1 MAEIQN
7 LDYETAKTAQQ
18 IIKETAK
25 EIIIVKGDE
34 KRKAEPSEVEIL
46 ATKALGVLQENG
58 VYACLLYLYSRTN
71 NTDSPISG
79 IIRQELLKLTR
90 LAGKDPPKDK
100 PAEDA
105 LRFLNDNICND
116 LETLLLMKKLWEQ
129 TLIYTRYGAKAR
141 GAE

>member
-18 IIKETAK
+18 IIQETFK
-25 EIIIVKGDE
+25 EIIVVKGNK
-34 KRKAEPSEVEIL
+34 KRKAESSEVENL
-46 ATKALGVLQENG
+46 ATKTLGVLQENG

-71 NTDSPISG
+71 NTDSPISE
-79 IIRQELLKLTR
+79 IIRQELLELTR
-90 LAGKDPPKDK
+90 LAGKNPQKDIQ
-100 PAEDA
+100 AQNA
-105 LRFLNDNICND
+105 LEFLNNNICND
-116 LETLLLMKKLWEQ
+116 LETLLLTKKLWEQ